1 MVLPPR
7 NKEEAEDLIL
17 RYEDYYAKAFAGFEE
32 DDMFYEGQLEHLV
45 SAPDGFPVTIP
56 TTGRAIVDE
65 ATDAIVPQ
73 DFLINYPP
81 RALTKVGEADSQNN
95 GRFIH
100 NALKHVRKVSADID
114 PIRDF
119 ARNLFRSGKACFK
132 VVPDYTLWPLL
143 GEEEEKRLKA
153 EGGTDKVLERVR
165 LIEKIRAE
173 NFPYSV
179 RSLAPQCIMEDPTIS
194 GRKLWMCERYTMNNS
209 EVRSL
214 YSVDIPEM
222 RERDFWGYE
231 SYLIHELWTMPY
243 VDFKGRY
250 EPGRQFIFVNYEC
263 VEEREHGLRR
273 LPYILKYSG
282 YGREAYNAQP
292 ELKSVGFFTPQV
304 KSMLLAE
311 ARRNTHFDAIMSQ
324 FAYPVAFMPESMEDA
339 GLSLE
344 PGAVNYVPDVMMS
357 NVGNMFAKAPIAAP
371 EYLQSL
377 NYIAS
382 QIERGSVQRSVRGAP
397 LPGADSAA
405 QYGMQSNAG
414 RLRLDSCQ
422 QATEMAVSEMGAMF
436 LYYTDEVL
444 KTTVSVFASE
454 APVDKYSVSPKTIK
468 GHYVVGVTFQP
479 NEDAIKERKLILAN
493 DAINKGGLSP
503 FDALLFAGFDNP
515 VELIGRR
522 MAWDILMSDPIRNHL
537 AKEQLREW
545 GLDADA
551 AELEAAA
558 KDMEK
563 QMALR
568 DMANAMQVG
577 GHDNAPAPEGEP
589 PPGMEMG
596 PPPPSAMQPG
606 QQPGQMPQ
614 QGPTGPMGG
623 PGGAPQQQIPAEM
636 AGMMQ
641 DLNSLNGGIQP

>member
-1 MVLPPR
+1 MLPPR
-7 NKEEAEDLIL
+7 NKDEAEDLIL
-17 RYEDYYAKAFAGFEE
+17 RYEDYYAKSFRGFEE
-32 DDMFYEGQLEHLV
+32 DDMFYEGDLEHLV

-73 DFLINYPP
+73 DFLVNYPP
-81 RALTKVGEADSQNN
+81 RGLTKVAEADAQNN
-95 GRFIH
+95 MRFVH
-100 NALKHVRKVSADID
+100 NGIKHVRKVSADID

-143 GEEEEKRLKA
+143 GSDEEEKLRSAGSEKLKKRA
-153 EGGTDKVLERVR
+153 E
-165 LIEKIRAE
+165 LIQKIRQE
-173 NFPYSV
+173 NFPYTV
-179 RSLAPQCIMEDPTIS
+179 RSLAPQCIMEDPTIA

-209 EVRSL
+209 EVKSL

-231 SYLIHELWTMPY
+231 SYMIHELWTLPY
-243 VDFKGRY
+243 VDYKGRY
-250 EPGRQFIFVNYEC
+250 EPGRQFIFVNYEM
-263 VEEREHGLRR
+263 VLEKEHGLTK
-273 LPYILKYSG
+273 LPYILRYSG
-282 YGREAYNAQP
+282 YGRESYNAQP
-292 ELKSVGFFTPQV
+292 ELKSVGFYTPQV

-311 ARRNTHFDAIMSQ
+311 CRRNTHFDAIMSQ

-344 PGAVNYVPDVMMS
+344 PGAVNYVPDVMMA
-357 NVGNMFAKAPIAAP
+357 NIGNMFAKAPIAAP

-377 NYIAS
+377 NYISS
-382 QIERGSVQRSVRGAP
+382 QIERGSVARSVRGAP

-414 RLRLDSCQ
+414 KLRLDSCQ
-422 QATEMAVSEMGAMF
+422 QATESAVGELGSLF
-436 LYYTDEVL
+436 LYYTDQVL
-444 KTTVSVFASE
+444 EAPVSVFAAES
-454 APVDKYSVSPKTIK
+454 PVTKYTASPKTIK
-468 GHYVVGVTFQP
+468 GHYAVSVTFQP

-503 FDALLFAGFDNP
+503 YDALVFAGFDNP

-522 MAWDILMSDPIRNHL
+522 MAWDVLMSDPIRQHM

-545 GLDADA
+545 GVDADA
-551 AELEAAA
+551 MEIEAAA
-558 KDMEK
+558 KDQEK
-563 QMALR
+563 QLALR
-568 DMANAMQVG
+568 DMANAMNVG
-577 GHDNAPAPEGEP
+577 GYDNAPAPPEGAP
-589 PPGMEMG
+589 PEGMEMG
-596 PPPPSAMQPG
+596 PPPPNAMPPG
-606 QQPGQMPQ
+606 ADPGQMPQ

-641 DLNSLNGGIQP
+641 DLNSLNGGVQP